1 VTPLKTVCLRR
12 NAGKLATAS
21 AALVVLAVFAG
32 AVTQSSAHADQLA
45 DMRAQ
50 AAAIAAKI
58 ASLGQRED
66 ALSEFYDLGVEKL
79 DAADKQVQ
87 AATKAFALAKAEEAK
102 TVALLQQDA
111 IEAYVGGG
119 PQVGLGAPASM
130 GSLDQALLRSELER
144 TFAADETSALDN
156 YQLAE
161 ANVSTARATLVTA
174 RNADARQVAG
184 LEADR
189 RQVQATQAELIAAEQ
204 QVKGKIATLVAEIRQ
219 QQLLA
224 EQRAEAELLAR
235 QRAQAAAAAA
245 AAQARREAALEAA
258 AAATTTTAAP
268 AATTTTAAPAATTT
282 TAAPAATT
290 TTAAPAATTTVP
302 SSTTTTAPAATANT
316 QVPGE
321 SQAAA
326 VAVQAA
332 LSRVGD
338 PYVWGAAG
346 PDAFD
351 CSGLVMWAYAQAGV
365 YLPHYSGA
373 QYADTTHIPMSELQP
388 GDLVFPA
395 DPGQHVAMYIGN
407 GEIVQAP
414 YTGADVQVVPLSS
427 FFVLASRVG

>member
-1 VTPLKTVCLRR
+1 MTPLKTVCLRR

-245 AAQARREAALEAA
+245 AAAAAQARREAALEAA
-258 AAATTTTAAP
+258 A
-268 AATTTTAAPAATTT
+268 
-282 TAAPAATT
+282 AATT